1 MRDLVDFLLEESYK
15 ICHVKGRQVLDS
27 RGKPT
32 VEAEVATI
40 GGGVGVSQV
49 PAGAS
54 KGRYEAWELRD
65 NDPKK
70 FKGYGVLKA
79 VENIN
84 NMIAKEII
92 GLDSR
97 RQKLIDRKMI
107 ELDGTPNKAKLGAN
121 AILAV
126 SMSVLKAAADTYGLP
141 LFRYIGGYNARVLPT
156 PFMNIIN
163 GGKHA
168 GNELSI
174 QEFMIIP
181 GGLENFNEAL
191 RAACEVYYELREI
204 LKEKY
209 GLIAV
214 NVGDEGGFAPPMKN
228 SREALDALTKA
239 IKRAGY
245 VEGQDIALAL
255 DAAATSFYMPDKG
268 KYFIDG
274 KHFEPYELLDYYV
287 ELINEYPIVSI
298 EDPFYEEDF
307 EMFSQLTSK
316 VGNEVLIVGD
326 DLFVTNMN
334 RLKKGVREKAAN
346 AILIKMNQIG
356 TISETL
362 EVINYALKVNYQP
375 IISHRSGETE
385 DYMIADL
392 AVGTNVGAI
401 KTGAPARSERTVKY
415 NRLLRISEILF
426 EEAEYA
432 GFKIF
437 PSKPK

>member
-54 KGRYEAWELRD
+54 KGRHEAWELRD

-84 NMIAKEII
+84 NVIAKEII

-191 RAACEVYYELREI
+191 RAACEVYYEPVS
-204 LKEKY
+204 Y
-209 GLIAV
+209 TH
-214 NVGDEGGFAPPMKN
+214 
-228 SREALDALTKA
+228 LT
-239 IKRAGY
+239 
-245 VEGQDIALAL
+245 LP
-255 DAAATSFYMPDKG
+255 T
-268 KYFIDG
+268 
-274 KHFEPYELLDYYV
+274 
-287 ELINEYPIVSI
+287 
-298 EDPFYEEDF
+298 
-307 EMFSQLTSK
+307 
-316 VGNEVLIVGD
+316 
-326 DLFVTNMN
+326 
-334 RLKKGVREKAAN
+334 
-346 AILIKMNQIG
+346 
-356 TISETL
+356 
-362 EVINYALKVNYQP
+362 
-375 IISHRSGETE
+375 TE
-385 DYMIADL
+385 R
-392 AVGTNVGAI
+392 V
-401 KTGAPARSERTVKY
+401 
-415 NRLLRISEILF
+415 
-426 EEAEYA
+426 
-432 GFKIF
+432 
-437 PSKPK
+437 